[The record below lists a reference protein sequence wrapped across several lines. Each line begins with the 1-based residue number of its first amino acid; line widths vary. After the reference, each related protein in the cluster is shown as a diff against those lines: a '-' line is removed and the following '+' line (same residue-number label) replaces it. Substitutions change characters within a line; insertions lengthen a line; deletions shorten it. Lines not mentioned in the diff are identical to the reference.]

1 MTSKKKTYIALFIF
15 ILICA
20 GLVLAPYTLN
30 KQDGILYYVKQIVPE
45 KLKLFIKNN
54 FLEKDLLEKKL
65 KDVEISYKKMIEN
78 DYILKRNLVN
88 KCKNYIDSFTDR
100 LINIH
105 GNDPQTFKHRLREL
119 DCPQLEI
126 LLENIRFEINIDG
139 GKSLFNSAFFMIISQ
154 TENLSNNY
162 GYNIT
167 GLSKALQANNDVH
180 DSLKEL
186 SCQMDLSSYTTPE
199 LRLASAVLLTALS
212 CYNTNK
218 LSSTMDSFLNEEIND
233 DIQERFKDL

>member
-1 MTSKKKTYIALFIF
+1 MHGDKSPTHELEDNNIQAKMRIINSLNSEPKQVNHQMNHQMNDARMNIINN
-15 ILICA
+15 
-20 GLVLAPYTLN
+20 LN
-30 KQDGILYYVKQIVPE
+30 KNEPKEIPKKIIV
-45 KLKLFIKNN
+45 NGT
-54 FLEKDLLEKKL
+54 
-65 KDVEISYKKMIEN
+65 EN

-126 LLENIRFEINIDG
+126 LLENIRFEINVDG
-139 GKSLFNSAFFMIISQ
+139 GKSLFNSAFFMIIGQ

-218 LSSTMDSFLNEEIND
+218 LSDTMNKFMDEPIDDEIEEKY
-233 DIQERFKDL
+233 KDL

>member
-78 DYILKRNLVN
+78 DYILNVSKKISLKKSSTIKSNNNIDYSFKEIFLPF
-88 KCKNYIDSFTDR
+88 KGQEAHAGKPAAYIEKYENH
-100 LINIH
+100 LIIVSGDANFISI
-105 GNDPQTFKHRLREL
+105 NTNE
-119 DCPQLEI
+119 
-126 LLENIRFEINIDG
+126 LENNEIEINKID
-139 GKSLFNSAFFMIISQ
+139 
-154 TENLSNNY
+154 NN
-162 GYNIT
+162 
-167 GLSKALQANNDVH
+167 
-180 DSLKEL
+180 
-186 SCQMDLSSYTTPE
+186 
-199 LRLASAVLLTALS
+199 
-212 CYNTNK
+212 
-218 LSSTMDSFLNEEIND
+218 
-233 DIQERFKDL
+233 FKDLVKNKEIYLSGNEGLRDLKVIDNYIFLSYPKLIYDNSLKKECFTLGILIAKIDLNFLKFDDFFFIK